1 MTHLAFVSSPLDR
14 NANNRANEVFI
25 AARRN
30 DSTTHVVQIAGDTVR
45 MEKDK
50 LFTLNDQLE
59 TAAIYLGEDPKGHA
73 WFARAIEASEAL
85 IPMRSL
91 MIEGGLTQERL
102 SILAQARSILHWHER
117 HSFCAN
123 CGAKSLM
130 ADAGYKRVCLTCKT
144 EHFPRTDPVVIMA
157 VRHGDQILLGRQAS
171 WPPNMYSAL
180 AGFMEPGET
189 IEQAVAREVLEEA
202 GIKVGA
208 VSYVTTQ
215 PWPFPSSLMI
225 GMIAE
230 ATTTEMKLDPAELED
245 ARWFSRADIEMMLAG
260 THPEGLT
267 ATSHRP
273 CCRDGGAQNLT
284 IYFALQNKSPR
295 HLGKA

>member
-1 MTHLAFVSSPLDR
+1 MTRLAFVSSPLDR
-14 NANNRANEVFI
+14 NANNRANPEFI
-25 AARRN
+25 AKRRA
-30 DSTTHVVQIAGDTVR
+30 DSTTHVVQIAGDAVR
-45 MEKDK
+45 MENDR
-50 LFTLNDQLE
+50 LFTANDSPE
-59 TAAIYLGEDPKGHA
+59 TDAIYLGEDPKGHS
-73 WFARAIEASEAL
+73 WFAREIVPSEDL

-102 SILAQARSILHWHER
+102 SILAQARSILHWHSA
-117 HSFCAN
+117 HGFCAK

-130 ADAGYKRVCLTCKT
+130 ADAGYKRVCPACGT

-171 WPPNMYSAL
+171 WPPNMFSAL

-230 ATTTEMKLDPAELED
+230 AITTEITLDPAELED
-245 ARWFSRADIEMMLAG
+245 ARWFTRSDLEMMLAG
-260 THPEGLT
+260 THPEGLYASRPQAIAHAVVT
-267 ATSHRP
+267 A
-273 CCRDGGAQNLT
+273 
-284 IYFALQNKSPR
+284 ALKI
-295 HLGKA
+295 

>member
-1 MTHLAFVSSPLDR
+1 MTRLAFVSSPLDR
-14 NANNRANEVFI
+14 NANNRAKPEFI
-25 AARRN
+25 AKRRI
-30 DSTTHVVQIAGDTVR
+30 DSATHVVQIAGDTVR
-45 MEKDK
+45 MENNR
-50 LFTLNDQLE
+50 LFTLNDAPE
-59 TAAIYLGEDPKGHA
+59 CDAIYLGEDPKGHA
-73 WFARAIEASEAL
+73 WFARAIEPSESL
-85 IPMRSL
+85 IPMRAL

-102 SILAQARSILHWHER
+102 SILAQARSILHWHAS
-117 HSFCAN
+117 HGFCAK

-130 ADAGYKRVCLTCKT
+130 ADAGYKRVCPSCKT

-171 WPPNMYSAL
+171 WPPNMFSAL

-202 GIKVGA
+202 GITVGS

-230 ATTTEMKLDPAELED
+230 AITTEIKLDPAELED
-245 ARWFSRADIEMMLAG
+245 ARWFTRADLEMMLAG
-260 THPEGLT
+260 THPQGLYASRPQAIAHTVVT
-267 ATSHRP
+267 A
-273 CCRDGGAQNLT
+273 
-284 IYFALQNKSPR
+284 ALKT
-295 HLGKA
+295 

>member
-1 MTHLAFVSSPLDR
+1 MTRLAFVSSPLDR
-14 NANNRANEVFI
+14 NANNRANAGFI
-25 AARRN
+25 AGRRN

-45 MEKDK
+45 MENDR
-50 LFTLNDQLE
+50 LFTQNDMPE
-59 TAAIYLGEDPKGHA
+59 IEAIYLGEDPKGHA
-73 WFARAIEASEAL
+73 WFARAIAPSESL
-85 IPMRSL
+85 VPMRAL

-130 ADAGYKRVCLTCKT
+130 ADAGYKRICSNCKT

-157 VRHGDQILLGRQAS
+157 VRHKDQVLLGRQAS
-171 WPPNMYSAL
+171 WPPNMFSAL

-230 ATTTEMKLDPAELED
+230 ATTTEIKLDPAELED
-245 ARWFSRADIEMMLAG
+245 ARWFSRADLEMMLAG
-260 THPEGLT
+260 THPDGLYASRPQAIAHAVVT
-267 ATSHRP
+267 A
-273 CCRDGGAQNLT
+273 
-284 IYFALQNKSPR
+284 ALRS
-295 HLGKA
+295 

>member
-1 MTHLAFVSSPLDR
+1 MTRLAFVSSPLDR
-14 NANNRANEVFI
+14 NANNRAKPEFI
-25 AARRN
+25 ASRRN
-30 DSTTHVVQIAGDTVR
+30 DSTTHLVQIAGDSVR
-45 MEKDK
+45 MENDR
-50 LFTLNDQLE
+50 LFTANDSPE
-59 TAAIYLGEDPKGHA
+59 TEAIYLGEDPKGHS
-73 WFARAIEASEAL
+73 WFAREIEPSESL
-85 IPMRSL
+85 IPIRSL
-91 MIEGGLTQERL
+91 MMEGGLTQERL
-102 SILAQARSILHWHER
+102 SILAQARSILHWHSS
-117 HSFCAN
+117 HGFCAK

-130 ADAGYKRVCLTCKT
+130 VDAGYKRVCPACGT

-171 WPPNMYSAL
+171 WPPNMFSAL

-230 ATTTEMKLDPAELED
+230 AVTTEITLDPAELED
-245 ARWFSRADIEMMLAG
+245 ARWFTRSDLEMMLAG
-260 THPEGLT
+260 THPEGLYASRPQAIAHAVVT
-267 ATSHRP
+267 A
-273 CCRDGGAQNLT
+273 
-284 IYFALQNKSPR
+284 ALKI
-295 HLGKA
+295 

>member
-1 MTHLAFVSSPLDR
+1 MTRLAFVSSPLDR
-14 NANNRANEVFI
+14 NANNRANAEFI
-25 AARRN
+25 AGRRI

-45 MEKDK
+45 MENDR
-50 LFTLNDQLE
+50 LFTLND
-59 TAAIYLGEDPKGHA
+59 APDIDAIYLGEDPKGEA
-73 WFARAIEASEAL
+73 WFARAIEPGE
-85 IPMRSL
+85 SL
-91 MIEGGLTQERL
+91 VPIRTLMVEGGLTQERL

-130 ADAGYKRVCLTCKT
+130 ADVGYKRVCASCKT

-157 VRHGDQILLGRQAS
+157 VRHGDQVLLGRQAS

-230 ATTTEMKLDPAELED
+230 ATTTEIKLDPAELED
-245 ARWFSRADIEMMLAG
+245 ARWFTRADLEMMLAG
-260 THPEGLT
+260 THPDGLYASRPQAIAHAVVT
-267 ATSHRP
+267 A
-273 CCRDGGAQNLT
+273 
-284 IYFALQNKSPR
+284 ALKI
-295 HLGKA
+295 

>member
-1 MTHLAFVSSPLDR
+1 MKALGPKAVIPVVKIPTFLQIISASFVHRDFRLLRKGRP
-14 NANNRANEVFI
+14 
-25 AARRN
+25 
-30 DSTTHVVQIAGDTVR
+30 DSG
-45 MEKDK
+45 
-50 LFTLNDQLE
+50 
-59 TAAIYLGEDPKGHA
+59 AIYLGEDPKGRA
-73 WFARAIEASEAL
+73 WFARAIEPSEAL
-85 IPMRSL
+85 IPIRSL
-91 MIEGGLTQERL
+91 MIEGGLTQERV

-130 ADAGYKRVCLTCKT
+130 ADAGYKRVCASCKT

-157 VRHGDQILLGRQAS
+157 VRHKDQILLGRQAS
-171 WPPNMYSAL
+171 WPPGMFSAL

-202 GIKVGA
+202 GIKVGT

-230 ATTTEMKLDPAELED
+230 ATTTEIKLDPAELED
-245 ARWFSRADIEMMLAG
+245 ARWFTRADLEMMLAG
-260 THPEGLT
+260 THPEGLYASRPQAIAHAVVT
-267 ATSHRP
+267 A
-273 CCRDGGAQNLT
+273 
-284 IYFALQNKSPR
+284 ALKI
-295 HLGKA
+295 

>member
-1 MTHLAFVSSPLDR
+1 MTRLAFVSSLLDR
-14 NANNRANEVFI
+14 NANNRSKPEFI
-25 AARRN
+25 AERRY
-30 DSTTHVVQIAGDTVR
+30 DSTTHVIQIAGDNVR
-45 MEKDK
+45 IENHR
-50 LFTLNDQLE
+50 LFTANDSPE
-59 TAAIYLGEDPKGHA
+59 TDAIYLGEDPKGHS
-73 WFARAIEASEAL
+73 WFAREIEPNEGL
-85 IPMRSL
+85 IPLRAL

-102 SILAQARSILHWHER
+102 SILAQARSILHWHSS
-117 HSFCAN
+117 HGFCAK
-123 CGAKSLM
+123 CGAQSSM
-130 ADAGYKRVCLTCKT
+130 ADAGYKRVCPACGT

-171 WPPNMYSAL
+171 WPPNMFSAL

-230 ATTTEMKLDPAELED
+230 ATTTEITLDPEELED
-245 ARWFSRADIEMMLAG
+245 ARWFTRSELEMMLSG
-260 THPEGLT
+260 THPEGLYASRPQAIAHVVVT
-267 ATSHRP
+267 A
-273 CCRDGGAQNLT
+273 
-284 IYFALQNKSPR
+284 ALKI
-295 HLGKA
+295 

>member
-1 MTHLAFVSSPLDR
+1 MTRLAFVSSPLDR
-14 NANNRANEVFI
+14 NANNRSNADFI
-25 AARRN
+25 AKRRN

-45 MEKDK
+45 MKNDR
-50 LFTLNDQLE
+50 LFTLNDEPELD
-59 TAAIYLGEDPKGHA
+59 AIYLGEDPKSRS
-73 WFARAIEASEAL
+73 WFAREIEPSDAL
-85 IPMRSL
+85 VPIRSL

-102 SILAQARSILHWHER
+102 SILAQARSILHWHSS
-117 HSFCAN
+117 HGFCAK

-130 ADAGYKRVCLTCKT
+130 ADAGYKRVCPVCKT

-157 VRHGDQILLGRQAS
+157 VRHRDQILLGRQAS
-171 WPPNMYSAL
+171 WPPNMFSAL

-230 ATTTEMKLDPAELED
+230 ATTTKIKLDPAELEE
-245 ARWFSRADIEMMLAG
+245 ARWFSRSDLEMMLAG
-260 THPEGLT
+260 THPEGLYASRPQAIAHAVVT
-267 ATSHRP
+267 A
-273 CCRDGGAQNLT
+273 
-284 IYFALQNKSPR
+284 ALNI
-295 HLGKA
+295 

>member
-1 MTHLAFVSSPLDR
+1 MTRLAFVSSPLDR
-14 NANNRANEVFI
+14 NANNRANVVFI

-59 TAAIYLGEDPKGHA
+59 TAAIYLGEDPKGAA
-73 WFARAIEASEAL
+73 WFARAIEPSETL

-102 SILAQARSILHWHER
+102 SILAQARSILHWHES
-117 HSFCAN
+117 HGFCAK
-123 CGAKSLM
+123 CGAKSFM
-130 ADAGYKRVCLTCKT
+130 ADAGYKRICPDCKA

-157 VRHGDQILLGRQAS
+157 VRHKDQILLGRQAS

-189 IEQAVAREVLEEA
+189 IEQAVAREVMEEA

-230 ATTTEMKLDPAELED
+230 ATTTEIKLDPAELED
-245 ARWFSRADIEMMLAG
+245 ARWFNRADLELMLAG
-260 THPEGLT
+260 THPEGLYASRPQAIAHAVVT
-267 ATSHRP
+267 A
-273 CCRDGGAQNLT
+273 
-284 IYFALQNKSPR
+284 ALKF
-295 HLGKA
+295 

>member
-1 MTHLAFVSSPLDR
+1 M
-14 NANNRANEVFI
+14 
-25 AARRN
+25 
-30 DSTTHVVQIAGDTVR
+30 
-45 MEKDK
+45 
-50 LFTLNDQLE
+50 LFRSIEPSETLV
-59 TAAIYLGEDPKGHA
+59 
-73 WFARAIEASEAL
+73 
-85 IPMRSL
+85 PMRAL
-91 MIEGGLTQERL
+91 MMEGGLTQERL

-130 ADAGYKRVCLTCKT
+130 ADAGYKRVCDSCKT

-157 VRHGDQILLGRQAS
+157 VRHGDQVLLGRQAS

-225 GMIAE
+225 
-230 ATTTEMKLDPAELED
+230 D
-245 ARWFSRADIEMMLAG
+245 R
-260 THPEGLT
+260 
-267 ATSHRP
+267 
-273 CCRDGGAQNLT
+273 
-284 IYFALQNKSPR
+284 KSVV
-295 HLGKA
+295 